1 MYPLRFIGYSV
12 SLSGVF
18 KRCQVCFFFDLIAF
32 SPLWFTSTSVCC
44 LCFALGR
51 GPTRQIALKVEGRA
65 DVHIGI
71 RDSIVHID
79 IGDTRLRAIVRIATT
94 KHQTEA
100 RTSRKEG
107 SSLLLQSYTKYVK
120 VYQRTEK
127 FSDRFAVERGRPTV
141 ARLLLSP
148 LNPSNSSNT
157 MQPPHTLAPL
167 STPRQLRRGARRRS
181 HRNARQQR
189 PQRHRRHPIESH

>member
-1 MYPLRFIGYSV
+1 MYPLRFIGCAV

-18 KRCQVCFFFDLIAF
+18 KRCQVCFFSDLIAF
-32 SPLWFTSTSVCC
+32 SPLWFTSTSACC

-100 RTSRKEG
+100 RTARKEG

-127 FSDRFAVERGRPTV
+127 FSDRFAVRGATNGRPTSFV
-141 ARLLLSP
+141 TFESLELVVHYATSAY
-148 LNPSNSSNT
+148 SGSTVHSST
-157 MQPPHTLAPL
+157 ASQ
-167 STPRQLRRGARRRS
+167 RGAPMS
-181 HRNARQQR
+181 TE
-189 PQRHRRHPIESH
+189 ESATASFT